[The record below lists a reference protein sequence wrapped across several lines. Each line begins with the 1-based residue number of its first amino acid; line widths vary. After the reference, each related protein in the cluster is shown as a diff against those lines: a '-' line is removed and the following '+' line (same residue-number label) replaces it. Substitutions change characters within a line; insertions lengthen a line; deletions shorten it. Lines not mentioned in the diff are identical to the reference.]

1 MAREIQPGVPAKYKY
16 NPVRYSHVP
25 IRPGQS
31 AVLTADPWSYLH
43 GYLLQTGSKKRG
55 DNRRNLERA
64 NYYARLAEDFYRAGE
79 LVDLPTQGTLLYYGM
94 LNLVKCLL
102 SADGVP
108 LESQI
113 EHHGLNLAPEMK
125 FELNI
130 PGASKQ
136 SVNIFAE
143 FARVL
148 GTPVAGKHH
157 AKLQDAVAHVTELHA
172 ICSNL
177 GFIRR
182 PKFLPVDIN
191 FLTNAEH
198 TYLFT
203 EVGFSKGHE
212 QTLPTK
218 KFLSGE
224 RKAYFIECPDR
235 DGKAVYR
242 SKSRKRLRKNWKAVY
257 GNVLKEYSKFRFT
270 SVLTRNGYR
279 YYCDLEPGDYHH
291 LCYALMVMF
300 YIGSA
305 ARYRPSEVE
314 EVLNGPLRP
323 LVTEAV
329 ALCPRQFLYQLVSLI
344 TGQLCVIPYA
354 QI

>member
-1 MAREIQPGVPAKYKY
+1 MPRLIQAGVPAKYNY
-16 NPVRYSHVP
+16 SAVRYSHVP
-25 IRPGQS
+25 VRPGQS

-43 GYLLQTGSKKRG
+43 GHLLQTASHKRG
-55 DNRRNLERA
+55 NNRRNLERA
-64 NYYARLAEDFYRAGE
+64 TYYARLAEDFYRAGD

-102 SADGVP
+102 STDGVP

-125 FELNI
+125 FELHI
-130 PGASKQ
+130 PAASKR

-143 FARVL
+143 FARIL
-148 GTPVAGKHH
+148 GTPAAGKQH
-157 AKLQDAVAHVTELHA
+157 AKLQDAVSHIPELHA

-177 GFIRR
+177 KFIRR
-182 PKFLPVDIN
+182 PKFLPIEVA

-198 TYLFT
+198 TTLFT
-203 EVGFSKGHE
+203 EVSFSKGHE
-212 QTLPTK
+212 QNVQTT
-218 KFLSGE
+218 KFLSGH
-224 RKAYFIECPDR
+224 RKDYFLELPDR
-235 DGKAVYR
+235 EGKAVYR
-242 SKSRKRLRKNWKAVY
+242 SRSRKRLRKNWKVVY
-257 GNVLKEYSKFRFT
+257 SNVLKEYSKFRFA
-270 SVLTRNGYR
+270 SVLTRSGYR
-279 YYCDLEPGDYHH
+279 YYCDLEPGYYHH
-291 LCYALMVMF
+291 LCYSLMVMF

-305 ARYRPSEVE
+305 ARYRPSEVD

-344 TGQLCVIPYA
+344 TKQLCVIPYA